1 MTVVTGILIV
11 LYCLYQLIDIDMF
24 IKKFHG
30 AMIEGTI
37 DAFVFV
43 GIIIWLVIQFFMQS
57 AFVNIIPFIPM
68 MFNFN
73 IKSPRRLRILNISIL
88 VSIVVT
94 VSFVLL
100 NKMYF
105 GLNFWTFEM
114 NNITI

>member
-1 MTVVTGILIV
+1 MITITTGILIV
-11 LYCLYQLIDIDMF
+11 LYCLYQLLDIDMF

-30 AMIEGTI
+30 SMIEGTI
-37 DAFVFV
+37 DAFVFI

-57 AFVNIIPFIPM
+57 AIISLIPFIPM
-68 MFNFN
+68 LFNFN
-73 IKSPRRLRILNISIL
+73 TKSPRRLRILNISIL

-105 GLNFWTFEM
+105 GFNFWTLNF
-114 NNITI
+114 